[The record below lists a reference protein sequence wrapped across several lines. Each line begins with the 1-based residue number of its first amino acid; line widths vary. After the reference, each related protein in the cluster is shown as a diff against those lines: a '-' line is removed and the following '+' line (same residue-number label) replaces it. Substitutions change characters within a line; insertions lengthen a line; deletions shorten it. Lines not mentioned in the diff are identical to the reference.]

1 MPAWLSFVCSVAIVA
16 ACAYLLYVIFRPE
29 RF

>member
-1 MPAWLSFVCSVAIVA
+1 MPAWLSFVLVASVIA
-16 ACAYLLYVIFRPE
+16 ACAYLVYVILRPE